1 MIGTLELDNEIF
13 PPGWSSPSANL
24 FYYRPQSTALFMS
37 HKALFF
43 DIDGTIITTKSGKK
57 FPIDEKD
64 WKMWHLAVKPKLNQL
79 VNNGTRVVFVTNQAG
94 IESGKTDANKFRQKI
109 DALLLHLEIDV
120 EVFVSAGHGPF
131 RKPAPGVYHLLKEY
145 LALQGLDFIIWKKII
160 FLNILKP
167 LKSDFDFNGW

>member
-1 MIGTLELDNEIF
+1 MHGTLELDNEVF
-13 PPGWSSPSANL
+13 SPGWSSPSANL
-24 FYYRPQSTALFMS
+24 FYYRPKSTALLMS
-37 HKALFF
+37 HKAVFF

-64 WKMWHLAVKPKLNQL
+64 WKLWNLAVKPKLNQL
-79 VNNGTRVVFVTNQAG
+79 VNDGTRVVFITNQAG
-94 IESGKTDANKFRQKI
+94 IESGKTDANKFKQKI

-145 LALQGLDFIIWKKII
+145 LALQGSVLKLRKKHFLFI
-160 FLNILKP
+160 NLKP
-167 LKSDFDFNGW
+167 TKKRLRF